1 MLIKLARLTL
11 KAVPDSAGFAITD
24 KLAAMTQRPSL
35 EAGERDAMASAK
47 QVRYGDND
55 GNVAWSWGEGPLV
68 VLVHGWS
75 GRAGQM
81 APLAVRIAALG
92 FRAVALD
99 VTGHGDSPG
108 KHTHWRYFLRD
119 IPALERRLGE
129 PVYAYV
135 GHSAGALTMM
145 AARHAGNISASR
157 YVCICA
163 PSHPFPP
170 INVIQKKLAPRPA
183 IIERY
188 KNFIAQQF
196 GTTWDALFTG
206 MVYRGLGANTLLFY
220 DKTDRFVD
228 HSEGDKV
235 AAIAVGAKLI
245 KTDRYSHAKILTAPE
260 MLSEVCDFLQH
271 GRASGGNA

>member
-11 KAVPDSAGFAITD
+11 KAVPESAGFAITD
-24 KLAAMTQRPSL
+24 TLAAMTQRPAL
-35 EAGERDAMASAK
+35 EAGEREAMAGAK
-47 QVRYGDND
+47 PLRYGEND
-55 GNVAWSWGEGPLV
+55 VNVAWSWGEGPLV

-81 APLAVRIAALG
+81 APLAARIAALG
-92 FRAVALD
+92 FRVVALD

-145 AARHAGNISASR
+145 AARHAGDISASR

-206 MVYRGLGANTLLFY
+206 MVYQGLGANTLLFY

-235 AAIAVGAKLI
+235 AAIAVGARLI

-260 MLSEVCDFLQH
+260 MLSAVCEFLQH
-271 GRASGGNA
+271 GRASGGSA